1 MSLLGDV
8 FGGLRQV
15 MTLEHR
21 IEELTR
27 EVADLKRREEDT
39 RERLVRLETIIDEA
53 RRRPRHLPGR

>member
-8 FGGLRQV
+8 FAGLRQV

-21 IEELTR
+21 VTELTS
-27 EVADLKRREEDT
+27 EVIELKRREENT

-53 RRRPRHLPGR
+53 RRMPRRLTEN